1 MISHF
6 LVQAIGLSQD
16 LEIDHSL
23 LALMDQEISH
33 SQQDQMDL
41 VTDLSLLVQMV
52 QVTSQHQMDLQI
64 NHSLLVLMVQ
74 VTGHSQQ
81 AQVID
86 LSQPDQTAQAID
98 HSLLAQTVQMMSHHQ
113 MIRNQLMIVLMLLT
127 HHPDHCHN
135 QAQCSQPILI
145 KYLHSWLMIMIV
157 KALTNSLLILI
168 KCQTSY

>member
-1 MISHF
+1 MISHS

-64 NHSLLVLMVQ
+64 NHSQLVLMVQ
-74 VTGHSQQ
+74 VTDHSQQ
-81 AQVID
+81 AQ
-86 LSQPDQTAQAID
+86 AID
-98 HSLLAQTVQMMSHHQ
+98 YSLLDQTVQMMSHHQ
-113 MIRNQLMIVLMLLT
+113 IILNQLTIVLMLLI
-127 HHPDHCHN
+127 HHLDHCHN
-135 QAQCSQPILI
+135 QAQCSQQILI
-145 KYLHSWLMIMIV
+145 RYLHSWLMIMIV